1 MSVVGECMSAVR
13 DPDQTRNRL
22 IAAAFDE
29 IYENGFQGM
38 RVEEILKRTGLKK
51 GALYHHFASK
61 LDIAYA
67 VMDEYI
73 ADMVENTWI
82 KPIANYDDPIEG
94 ISNVVLNIG
103 QGGGDYDY
111 IKNGCPLNNLAQEM
125 SALDEG
131 FRHRIH
137 NLLQLWISAFDQ
149 SLQRGKETGYI
160 DKHVDT
166 AIASTFIVA
175 ILEGCISLLKASQ
188 DKNTLKSCWLGLE
201 SYLASLRPTSVKSKA

>member
-1 MSVVGECMSAVR
+1 MTIVR
-13 DPDQTRNRL
+13 DPDLTRSRL

-73 ADMVENTWI
+73 VDMVKDVWI
-82 KPIANYDDPIEG
+82 NPMSEYEDPIEG
-94 ISNVVLNIG
+94 ITKVVLNIIG
-103 QGGGDYDY
+103 GGGDHDY

-125 SALDEG
+125 SSLDEG
-131 FRHRIH
+131 FRQRIH
-137 NLLQLWISAFDQ
+137 NLLQLWIKAFDQ
-149 SLQRGKETGYI
+149 NLQRGKKLGYI
-160 DKHVDT
+160 DKNVDT
-166 AIASTFIVA
+166 ATASTFIVA
-175 ILEGCISLLKASQ
+175 ILEGSTSLLKASQ
-188 DKNTLKSCWLGLE
+188 DENMLQACWLGLE
-201 SYLASLRPTSVKSKA
+201 SYLISLRPASVKNKEITEKSL

>member
-1 MSVVGECMSAVR
+1 MSLVR

-22 IAAAFDE
+22 IEAAFDE

-73 ADMVENTWI
+73 AEMVKDTWI
-82 KPIANYDDPIEG
+82 KPMSDYKDPIEG
-94 ISNVVLNIG
+94 ITKVVLNIARG
-103 QGGGDYDY
+103 YGEEDF
-111 IKNGCPLNNLAQEM
+111 IKKGCPLNNLAQEM

-131 FRHRIH
+131 FRQRIH
-137 NLLQLWISAFDQ
+137 NLLQLWISAFGQ
-149 SLQRGKETGYI
+149 NLQQGKENGYI
-160 DKHVDT
+160 DSSVDT
-166 AIASTFIVA
+166 EVASTFIVA
-175 ILEGCISLLKASQ
+175 ILEGCTSLLKASQ
-188 DKNTLKSCWLGLE
+188 DEKTLQSCWIGLE
-201 SYLASLRPTSVKSKA
+201 AYLKSLRPVSIQAKP

>member
-1 MSVVGECMSAVR
+1 MSLVR

-61 LDIAYA
+61 MDIAYA

-73 ADMVENTWI
+73 ADMVKDTWI
-82 KPIANYDDPIEG
+82 KPMSEYDDPIEG
-94 ISNVVLNIG
+94 IKKVVLSFA
-103 QGGGDYDY
+103 QGNVDYDY
-111 IKNGCPLNNLAQEM
+111 ITNGCPLNNLAQEM
-125 SALDEG
+125 STLDEG
-131 FRHRIH
+131 FRERIH
-137 NLLQLWISAFDQ
+137 GLLQLWISAFDQ
-149 SLQRGKETGYI
+149 NLQRGKETGYI
-160 DKHVDT
+160 DKDVDT

-175 ILEGCISLLKASQ
+175 ILEGCTSLLKASQ
-188 DKNTLKSCWLGLE
+188 DENTLKSCWVGLE
-201 SYLASLRPTSVKSKA
+201 SYLNSLRPASVPSKA